1 MKRLYLA
8 GPAGFSELASIG
20 LQKLKEML
28 SPFFEI
34 IDPFLESQAL
44 GSEIIKLQSSLTE
57 KDDDKSENNKFT
69 NVVTRLQAAN
79 FKIGENNANFIQQ
92 ADLVC
97 AILDGADV
105 DSGTA
110 AEIGYA
116 YGLGKRIYGYRGDFR
131 ISGDNLGSKINL
143 QVEYFIHAS
152 GGQVFYSMA
161 ELKTYFTTATP

>member
-20 LQKLKEML
+20 LQKLKEIL
-28 SPFFEI
+28 SPFYDI

-44 GSEIIKLQSSLTE
+44 GSEIITLQSSLIE
-57 KDDDKSENNKFT
+57 KKSDKLENNRYAK
-69 NVVTRLQAAN
+69 VVARLQEVN
-79 FKIGENNANFIQQ
+79 FKIGENNAKFIQQ

-131 ISGDNLGSKINL
+131 ISSDNLGSKINL

-152 GGQVFYSMA
+152 GGQIFYSMA
-161 ELKTYFTTATP
+161 ELRDHFTAAPP